1 MAGQKLPARRI
12 VPMRIGD
19 GSASNDAMP
28 LGDASNDALQTP
40 SHPARQLDLRKQA
53 EIAKQK
59 LGSGRR
65 IFVDIQKD
73 GSIVDW
79 HKVLPKDSRQLAS
92 HHLAL
97 P

>member
-1 MAGQKLPARRI
+1 MAAQKPPARRI

-19 GSASNDAMP
+19 GSASRDAMP
-28 LGDASNDALQTP
+28 LGDASNDALQSP
-40 SHPARQLDLRKQA
+40 SRPPRQLDLREQA
-53 EIAKQK
+53 AIARQK

-79 HKVLPKDSRQLAS
+79 HKVLYEVA
-92 HHLAL
+92 H
-97 P
+97 